1 MPQTYY
7 IDGSTLLNSTAVYT
21 DAGLTTCAPDGFY
34 SDGIN
39 SRELVGCILLP
50 AQACGSCAT
59 PCGQPIAAN
68 GGQGIYKVDLDA
80 GNSIG
85 AMIVRY
91 NPASI
96 PDGIRILYN
105 GGVYNQLSSPVDG
118 YHASTDPNGYTY
130 IGATTADCGISGTT
144 YPALV
149 EYVYNGASF
158 VASGNTVSV
167 FVAAGDVSLGAA
179 PGNCVMVIPKI
190 SATPS
195 LIQVEAVGPCS
206 GTAWS
211 LNIACTV
218 ALTGYSSTTRQPA
231 CTEACG
237 LPLTQTYYNAP
248 VTGTTGSP
256 ALYDWVFSDA
266 NGQFILTDGYYGI
279 TGAKCMTVQNG
290 IIVAI
295 SDCDIPPA
303 PCEVSV
309 YSHNVVVCQSGDIR
323 CTKTTG
329 YINVNGNNV
338 YSWGTAATTTTGSFQ
353 VDPGDIV
360 EVSVNAIQPP
370 ATCVNNG
377 IFYSDVEYTINGPG
391 VSYSAGGPSPYT
403 DTYTFT
409 ATGCLYNIEI
419 LSACS

>member
-59 PCGQPIAAN
+59 PCGQPIAAS

-85 AMIVRY
+85 AMIVKY
-91 NPASI
+91 NPASV
-96 PDGIRILYN
+96 PDGIRVLYN

-130 IGATTADCGISGTT
+130 IGATTADCGISGST

-149 EYVYNGASF
+149 EYVYNGSSF
-158 VASGNTVSV
+158 VNSGNTVSV

-179 PGNCVMVIPKI
+179 PGWCVMVIPKI

-206 GTAWS
+206 GTAWN
-211 LNIACTV
+211 LDIACPV

-237 LPLTQTYYNAP
+237 FPLTETYYNAP
-248 VTGTTGSP
+248 VTGTAGSP

-266 NGQFILTDGYYGI
+266 NGQFILTDGYYGF
-279 TGAKCMTVQNG
+279 TGGNCMTVQNG

-295 SDCDIPPA
+295 SSC
-303 PCEVSV
+303 
-309 YSHNVVVCQSGDIR
+309 
-323 CTKTTG
+323 
-329 YINVNGNNV
+329 
-338 YSWGTAATTTTGSFQ
+338 GT
-353 VDPGDIV
+353 P
-360 EVSVNAIQPP
+360 PP
-370 ATCVNNG
+370 ATEYIYLSTVQSNCGAFCDGPNYTIVTQKTTVQNHSFINITIGDNIFGSVIVDGYYAYAASITDTSTGVYRIMEVVNNEV
-377 IFYSDVEYTINGPG
+377 ID
-391 VSYSAGGPSPYT
+391 
-403 DTYTFT
+403 
-409 ATGCLYNIEI
+409 I
-419 LSACS
+419 LTCSSGQCVPL

>member
-7 IDGSTLLNSTAVYT
+7 IDGTSLLDSTAVYT
-21 DAGLTTCAPDGFY
+21 DVALTICAPDGFY

-39 SRELVGCILLP
+39 SRELVGCMLLP
-50 AQACGSCAT
+50 AQACGTCAT

-85 AMIVRY
+85 AMIVKY
-91 NPASI
+91 NPQSV
-96 PDGIRILYN
+96 PDGIRVLYD
-105 GGVYNQLSSPVDG
+105 GAVYNELSSPVDG

-130 IGATTADCGISGTT
+130 IGASTADCGISGST

-149 EYVYNGASF
+149 EYVYDGSSF

-179 PGNCVMVIPKI
+179 PGWCVMVIPKI
-190 SATPS
+190 NATPS

-206 GTAWS
+206 GTAWN
-211 LNIACTV
+211 LDIACPV

-237 LPLTQTYYNAP
+237 FPLTETYYNAP
-248 VTGTTGSP
+248 VTGTAGSP

-266 NGQFILTDGYYGI
+266 NGQFVLTDGYYGF
-279 TGAKCMTVQNG
+279 TGGNCMTVQNG

-295 SDCDIPPA
+295 SSCGTPPPPPTESIYLSTVRSVCSDFCDGTNYTIVTQVSMVSNHSWANVTIGDVIAGASIP
-303 PCEVSV
+303 
-309 YSHNVVVCQSGDIR
+309 N
-323 CTKTTG
+323 G
-329 YINVNGNNV
+329 Y
-338 YSWGTAATTTTGSFQ
+338 YAYAATQ
-353 VDPGDIV
+353 
-360 EVSVNAIQPP
+360 
-370 ATCVNNG
+370 
-377 IFYSDVEYTINGPG
+377 
-391 VSYSAGGPSPYT
+391 T
-403 DTYTFT
+403 DTN
-409 ATGCLYNIEI
+409 TGVYRILYSSGNYVETIMI
-419 LSACS
+419 CDGVNCVPL

>member
-59 PCGQPIAAN
+59 PCGKPIAAS

-85 AMIVRY
+85 AMIVTF
-91 NPASI
+91 NPASV
-96 PDGIRILYN
+96 PDGIRVLYN

-130 IGATTADCGISGTT
+130 VGATTSDCGISGTT

-179 PGNCVMVIPKI
+179 PGDCVMVIPKI

-211 LNIACTV
+211 LNIACPV
-218 ALTGYSSTTRQPA
+218 ALTGYSSTTRHPA

-237 LPLTQTYYNAP
+237 HPLTETYYNAP
-248 VTGTTGSP
+248 VTGTAGSP

-266 NGQFILTDGYYGI
+266 NGQFILTDGFYGF
-279 TGAKCMTVQNG
+279 TGGKCMTVQNG

-295 SDCDIPPA
+295 STCSSPP
-303 PCEVSV
+303 PPTEYIYLSTVRSLCYDFCEGTNYTIVT
-309 YSHNVVVCQSGDIR
+309 Q
-323 CTKTTG
+323 KTTVQNHSYANITLG
-329 YINVNGNNV
+329 DNIF
-338 YSWGTAATTTTGSFQ
+338 GSVI
-353 VDPGDIV
+353 VDG
-360 EVSVNAIQPP
+360 
-370 ATCVNNG
+370 
-377 IFYSDVEYTINGPG
+377 FYAY
-391 VSYSAGGPSPYT
+391 AGSQT
-403 DTYTFT
+403 DT
-409 ATGCLYNIEI
+409 ATGVYRIMQVENNEVMSI
-419 LSACS
+419 LLCGAGQCVPL

>member
-7 IDGSTLLNSTAVYT
+7 IDWSTLLNSTAVYT

-211 LNIACTV
+211 LNIACPV
-218 ALTGYSSTTRQPA
+218 ALTGYSSTTRHPA

-237 LPLTQTYYNAP
+237 HPLTETYYNAP
-248 VTGTTGSP
+248 VTGTAGSP

-266 NGQFILTDGYYGI
+266 NGQFILTDGFYTFIVGS
-279 TGAKCMTVQNG
+279 GFECMTVQNG

-295 SDCDIPPA
+295 SDCSIPP
-303 PCEVSV
+303 PPTEYIYLSTVRSLCYDFCEGTNYTIVT
-309 YSHNVVVCQSGDIR
+309 Q
-323 CTKTTG
+323 KTTVQNHSYANITLG
-329 YINVNGNNV
+329 DNIFGSVIVDGFYA
-338 YSWGTAATTTTGSFQ
+338 YAASQ
-353 VDPGDIV
+353 
-360 EVSVNAIQPP
+360 
-370 ATCVNNG
+370 
-377 IFYSDVEYTINGPG
+377 
-391 VSYSAGGPSPYT
+391 T
-403 DTYTFT
+403 DT
-409 ATGCLYNIEI
+409 ATGIYKIMQVENNEVMSI
-419 LSACS
+419 LLCGAGQCFPE

>member
-211 LNIACTV
+211 LNIACPV
-218 ALTGYSSTTRQPA
+218 ALTGYSSTTRHPA

-237 LPLTQTYYNAP
+237 HPLTETYYNAP
-248 VTGTTGSP
+248 VTGTAGSP

-266 NGQFILTDGYYGI
+266 NGQFILTDGFYGF
-279 TGAKCMTVQNG
+279 TGGK
-290 IIVAI
+290 
-295 SDCDIPPA
+295 
-303 PCEVSV
+303 
-309 YSHNVVVCQSGDIR
+309 
-323 CTKTTG
+323 
-329 YINVNGNNV
+329 
-338 YSWGTAATTTTGSFQ
+338 
-353 VDPGDIV
+353 
-360 EVSVNAIQPP
+360 
-370 ATCVNNG
+370 
-377 IFYSDVEYTINGPG
+377 
-391 VSYSAGGPSPYT
+391 
-403 DTYTFT
+403 
-409 ATGCLYNIEI
+409 
-419 LSACS
+419 

>member
-130 IGATTADCGISGTT
+130 IGATTSDCGISGTT

-211 LNIACTV
+211 LNIACPV
-218 ALTGYSSTTRQPA
+218 ALTGYSSTTRHPA

-237 LPLTQTYYNAP
+237 HPLTETYYNAP
-248 VTGTTGSP
+248 VTGTAGSP

-266 NGQFILTDGYYGI
+266 NGQFILTDGFYTFIG
-279 TGAKCMTVQNG
+279 GSGFECMTVQNG

-295 SDCDIPPA
+295 SDCSIPP
-303 PCEVSV
+303 PPTEYIYLSTVRSLCYDFCEGTNYTIVT
-309 YSHNVVVCQSGDIR
+309 Q
-323 CTKTTG
+323 KTTVQNHSYANITLG
-329 YINVNGNNV
+329 DNIFGSVIVDGFYA
-338 YSWGTAATTTTGSFQ
+338 YAASQ
-353 VDPGDIV
+353 
-360 EVSVNAIQPP
+360 
-370 ATCVNNG
+370 
-377 IFYSDVEYTINGPG
+377 
-391 VSYSAGGPSPYT
+391 T
-403 DTYTFT
+403 DT
-409 ATGCLYNIEI
+409 ATGIYKIMQVENNEVMSI
-419 LSACS
+419 LLCGAGQCFPE

>member
-130 IGATTADCGISGTT
+130 IGATTSDCGISGTT

-211 LNIACTV
+211 LNIACPV
-218 ALTGYSSTTRQPA
+218 ALTGYSSTTRHPA

-237 LPLTQTYYNAP
+237 HPLTETYYNAP
-248 VTGTTGSP
+248 VTGTAGSP

-266 NGQFILTDGYYGI
+266 NGQFILTDGFYTFIG
-279 TGAKCMTVQNG
+279 GSGFECMTVQNG

-295 SDCDIPPA
+295 STCSIPP
-303 PCEVSV
+303 PPTEYIYLSTVRSLCYDFCEGTNYTIVT
-309 YSHNVVVCQSGDIR
+309 Q
-323 CTKTTG
+323 KTTVQNHSYANITLG
-329 YINVNGNNV
+329 DNIFGSVIVDGFYA
-338 YSWGTAATTTTGSFQ
+338 YAASQ
-353 VDPGDIV
+353 
-360 EVSVNAIQPP
+360 
-370 ATCVNNG
+370 
-377 IFYSDVEYTINGPG
+377 
-391 VSYSAGGPSPYT
+391 T
-403 DTYTFT
+403 DT
-409 ATGCLYNIEI
+409 ATGIYKIMQVENNEVMSI
-419 LSACS
+419 LLCGAGQCFPE

>member
-85 AMIVRY
+85 AMIVKY
-91 NPASI
+91 NPASV
-96 PDGIRILYN
+96 PDGIRVLYN

-179 PGNCVMVIPKI
+179 PGWCVMVIPKI

-206 GTAWS
+206 GTAWN
-211 LNIACTV
+211 LDIACPV
-218 ALTGYSSTTRQPA
+218 ALTGYSSTTRHPA

-237 LPLTQTYYNAP
+237 HPLTETYYNAP
-248 VTGTTGSP
+248 VTGTAGSP

-266 NGQFILTDGYYGI
+266 NGQFVLTDGFYGF
-279 TGAKCMTVQNG
+279 TGGKCMTVKNG

-295 SDCDIPPA
+295 STCSSPPPPTEYIYLSTVTVTCDDFCGGQNYNI
-303 PCEVSV
+303 VT
-309 YSHNVVVCQSGDIR
+309 Q
-323 CTKTTG
+323 KTTVQNHSFINITLGDDIFGSVISDG
-329 YINVNGNNV
+329 YYAYAASITDTSTGV
-338 YSWGTAATTTTGSFQ
+338 YR
-353 VDPGDIV
+353 IM
-360 EVSVNAIQPP
+360 EV
-370 ATCVNNG
+370 VNNE
-377 IFYSDVEYTINGPG
+377 V
-391 VSYSAGGPSPYT
+391 VS
-403 DTYTFT
+403 
-409 ATGCLYNIEI
+409 I
-419 LSACS
+419 LACSSGQCVPL

>member
-211 LNIACTV
+211 LNIACPV
-218 ALTGYSSTTRQPA
+218 ALTGYSSTTRHPA

-237 LPLTQTYYNAP
+237 HPLTETYYNAP
-248 VTGTTGSP
+248 VTGTAGSP

-266 NGQFILTDGYYGI
+266 NGQFILTDGFYTFIG
-279 TGAKCMTVQNG
+279 GSGFECMTVQNG

-295 SDCDIPPA
+295 STCSIPP
-303 PCEVSV
+303 PPTEYIYLSTVRSLCYDFCEGTNYTIVT
-309 YSHNVVVCQSGDIR
+309 Q
-323 CTKTTG
+323 KTTVQNHSYANITLG
-329 YINVNGNNV
+329 DNIF
-338 YSWGTAATTTTGSFQ
+338 GSVI
-353 VDPGDIV
+353 VDG
-360 EVSVNAIQPP
+360 
-370 ATCVNNG
+370 
-377 IFYSDVEYTINGPG
+377 FYAY
-391 VSYSAGGPSPYT
+391 AGSQT
-403 DTYTFT
+403 DT
-409 ATGCLYNIEI
+409 ATGIYKIMQVENNEVMSI
-419 LSACS
+419 LLCGAGQCFPE

>member
-59 PCGQPIAAN
+59 PCGQPIAAS

-130 IGATTADCGISGTT
+130 IGATTSDCGISGTT

-211 LNIACTV
+211 LNIACPV
-218 ALTGYSSTTRQPA
+218 ALTGYSSTTRHPA

-237 LPLTQTYYNAP
+237 HPLTETYYNAP
-248 VTGTTGSP
+248 VTGTAGSP

-266 NGQFILTDGYYGI
+266 NGQFILTDGFYGF
-279 TGAKCMTVQNG
+279 TGGKCMTVQNG

-295 SDCDIPPA
+295 STCSIPP
-303 PCEVSV
+303 PPTEYIYLSTVRSLCYDFCEGTNYTIVT
-309 YSHNVVVCQSGDIR
+309 Q
-323 CTKTTG
+323 KTTVQNHSYANITLG
-329 YINVNGNNV
+329 DNIF
-338 YSWGTAATTTTGSFQ
+338 GSVI
-353 VDPGDIV
+353 VDG
-360 EVSVNAIQPP
+360 
-370 ATCVNNG
+370 
-377 IFYSDVEYTINGPG
+377 FYAY
-391 VSYSAGGPSPYT
+391 AGSQT
-403 DTYTFT
+403 DT
-409 ATGCLYNIEI
+409 ATGIYKIMQVENNEVMSI
-419 LSACS
+419 LLCGAGQCFPE

>member
-195 LIQVEAVGPCS
+195 LIQVEAVGPCN

-211 LNIACTV
+211 LNIACPV
-218 ALTGYSSTTRQPA
+218 ALTGYSSTTRHPA

-237 LPLTQTYYNAP
+237 HPLTETYYNAP
-248 VTGTTGSP
+248 VTGTAGSP

-266 NGQFILTDGYYGI
+266 NGQFILTDGFYGF
-279 TGAKCMTVQNG
+279 TGGKCMTVQNG

-295 SDCDIPPA
+295 STCSIPP
-303 PCEVSV
+303 PPTEYIYLSTVRSLCYDFCEGTNYTIVT
-309 YSHNVVVCQSGDIR
+309 Q
-323 CTKTTG
+323 KTTVQNHSYANITLG
-329 YINVNGNNV
+329 DNIF
-338 YSWGTAATTTTGSFQ
+338 GSVI
-353 VDPGDIV
+353 VDG
-360 EVSVNAIQPP
+360 
-370 ATCVNNG
+370 
-377 IFYSDVEYTINGPG
+377 FYAY
-391 VSYSAGGPSPYT
+391 AGSQT
-403 DTYTFT
+403 DT
-409 ATGCLYNIEI
+409 ATGIYKIMQVENNEVMSI
-419 LSACS
+419 LLCGAGQCFPE

>member
-211 LNIACTV
+211 LNIACPV
-218 ALTGYSSTTRQPA
+218 ALTGYSSTTRHPA

-237 LPLTQTYYNAP
+237 HPLTETYYNAP
-248 VTGTTGSP
+248 VTGTAGSP

-266 NGQFILTDGYYGI
+266 NGQFILTDGFYGF
-279 TGAKCMTVQNG
+279 TGGKCMTVQNG

-295 SDCDIPPA
+295 STCSIPP
-303 PCEVSV
+303 PPTEYIYLSTVRSLCYDFCEGTNYTIVT
-309 YSHNVVVCQSGDIR
+309 Q
-323 CTKTTG
+323 KTTVQNHSYANITLG
-329 YINVNGNNV
+329 DNIFGSVIVDGFYA
-338 YSWGTAATTTTGSFQ
+338 YAASQ
-353 VDPGDIV
+353 
-360 EVSVNAIQPP
+360 
-370 ATCVNNG
+370 
-377 IFYSDVEYTINGPG
+377 
-391 VSYSAGGPSPYT
+391 T
-403 DTYTFT
+403 DT
-409 ATGCLYNIEI
+409 ATGIYKIMQVENNEVMSI
-419 LSACS
+419 LLCGAGQCFPE

>member
-59 PCGQPIAAN
+59 PCGQPIAAS

-85 AMIVRY
+85 AMIVKY
-91 NPASI
+91 NPQSV
-96 PDGIRILYN
+96 PDGIRVLYN

-130 IGATTADCGISGTT
+130 IGSTTSDCGISGTT

-149 EYVYNGASF
+149 EYVYDGASF

-179 PGNCVMVIPKI
+179 PGYCVMVIPKI

-206 GTAWS
+206 GTAWN
-211 LNIACTV
+211 LDIACPV
-218 ALTGYSSTTRQPA
+218 ALTGYSSTTRHPA

-237 LPLTQTYYNAP
+237 HPLTETYYNAP
-248 VTGTTGSP
+248 VTGTPGSP
-256 ALYDWVFSDA
+256 AVYDWVFSDA
-266 NGQFILTDGYYGI
+266 NGQFILTDGYYGF
-279 TGAKCMTVQNG
+279 TGGNCMTVQNG
-290 IIVAI
+290 IIVGI
-295 SDCDIPPA
+295 SSC
-303 PCEVSV
+303 
-309 YSHNVVVCQSGDIR
+309 
-323 CTKTTG
+323 
-329 YINVNGNNV
+329 
-338 YSWGTAATTTTGSFQ
+338 AT
-353 VDPGDIV
+353 P
-360 EVSVNAIQPP
+360 PP
-370 ATCVNNG
+370 ATEYIYLSTVQSDCSAFCNG
-377 IFYSDVEYTINGPG
+377 TNYTIVTQKTTVQNHNFIDVTLGDDIFG
-391 VSYSAGGPSPYT
+391 SVIIDGYYAYAAYVT
-403 DTYTFT
+403 DTS
-409 ATGCLYNIEI
+409 TGVYRIMQVVDNQVINIFI
-419 LSACS
+419 CDNGNCVPL

>member
-59 PCGQPIAAN
+59 PCGQPIAAS

-211 LNIACTV
+211 LNIACPV
-218 ALTGYSSTTRQPA
+218 ALTGYSSTTRHPA

-237 LPLTQTYYNAP
+237 HPLTETYYNAP
-248 VTGTTGSP
+248 VTGTAGSP

-266 NGQFILTDGYYGI
+266 NGQFILTDGFYGF
-279 TGAKCMTVQNG
+279 TGGKCMTVQNG

-295 SDCDIPPA
+295 STCSIPP
-303 PCEVSV
+303 PPTEYIYLSTVRSLCYDFCEGTNYTIVT
-309 YSHNVVVCQSGDIR
+309 Q
-323 CTKTTG
+323 KTTVQNHSYANITLG
-329 YINVNGNNV
+329 DNIF
-338 YSWGTAATTTTGSFQ
+338 GSVI
-353 VDPGDIV
+353 VDG
-360 EVSVNAIQPP
+360 
-370 ATCVNNG
+370 
-377 IFYSDVEYTINGPG
+377 FYAY
-391 VSYSAGGPSPYT
+391 AGSQT
-403 DTYTFT
+403 DT
-409 ATGCLYNIEI
+409 ATGIYKIMQVENNEVMSI
-419 LSACS
+419 LLCGAGQCFPE

>member
-144 YPALV
+144 YPALA

-211 LNIACTV
+211 LNIACPV
-218 ALTGYSSTTRQPA
+218 ALTGYSSTTRHPA

-237 LPLTQTYYNAP
+237 HPLTETYYNAP
-248 VTGTTGSP
+248 VTGTAGSP

-266 NGQFILTDGYYGI
+266 NGQFILTDGFYTFIG
-279 TGAKCMTVQNG
+279 GSGFECMTVQNG

-295 SDCDIPPA
+295 SDCSIPP
-303 PCEVSV
+303 PPTEYIYLSTVRGICYDFCDGENYTIVT
-309 YSHNVVVCQSGDIR
+309 Q
-323 CTKTTG
+323 KTTVQNHSYANITLG
-329 YINVNGNNV
+329 DNIF
-338 YSWGTAATTTTGSFQ
+338 GSVI
-353 VDPGDIV
+353 VDG
-360 EVSVNAIQPP
+360 
-370 ATCVNNG
+370 
-377 IFYSDVEYTINGPG
+377 FYAY
-391 VSYSAGGPSPYT
+391 AGSQT
-403 DTYTFT
+403 DT
-409 ATGCLYNIEI
+409 ATGIYKIMQVENNEVMSI
-419 LSACS
+419 LLCGAGQCFPE

>member
-211 LNIACTV
+211 LNIACPV
-218 ALTGYSSTTRQPA
+218 ALTGYSSTTRHPA

-237 LPLTQTYYNAP
+237 HPLTETYYNAP
-248 VTGTTGSP
+248 VTGTAGSP

-266 NGQFILTDGYYGI
+266 NGQFILTDGFYGF
-279 TGAKCMTVQNG
+279 TGGKCMTVQNG

-295 SDCDIPPA
+295 STCSIPP
-303 PCEVSV
+303 PPTEYIYLSTVRSLCYDFCEGTNYTIVT
-309 YSHNVVVCQSGDIR
+309 Q
-323 CTKTTG
+323 KTTVQNHSYANITLG
-329 YINVNGNNV
+329 DNIF
-338 YSWGTAATTTTGSFQ
+338 GSVI
-353 VDPGDIV
+353 VDG
-360 EVSVNAIQPP
+360 
-370 ATCVNNG
+370 
-377 IFYSDVEYTINGPG
+377 FYAY
-391 VSYSAGGPSPYT
+391 AGSQT
-403 DTYTFT
+403 DT
-409 ATGCLYNIEI
+409 ATGIYKIMQVENNEVMSI
-419 LSACS
+419 LLCGAGQCFPE

>member
-1 MPQTYY
+1 MSQTYY

-50 AQACGSCAT
+50 AQVCGSCAT

-85 AMIVRY
+85 AMIITF

-130 IGATTADCGISGTT
+130 VGATANDCGISGTT

-167 FVAAGDVSLGAA
+167 FVAAGDVSLRAS
-179 PGNCVMVIPKI
+179 PGDCVMVIPKI

-211 LNIACTV
+211 LDIACPV
-218 ALTGYSSTTRQPA
+218 ALTGYSSTTRHPA

-237 LPLTQTYYNAP
+237 HPLTETYYNAP
-248 VTGTTGSP
+248 VTGTAGSP

-266 NGQFILTDGYYGI
+266 NGQFILTDGFYGF
-279 TGAKCMTVQNG
+279 TGGKCMTVQNG

-295 SDCDIPPA
+295 STCSIPP
-303 PCEVSV
+303 PPTEYIYLSTVRSLCYDFCEGTNYTIVT
-309 YSHNVVVCQSGDIR
+309 Q
-323 CTKTTG
+323 KTTVQNHS
-329 YINVNGNNV
+329 YVNITLGDNIF
-338 YSWGTAATTTTGSFQ
+338 GSVI
-353 VDPGDIV
+353 VDG
-360 EVSVNAIQPP
+360 
-370 ATCVNNG
+370 
-377 IFYSDVEYTINGPG
+377 FYAY
-391 VSYSAGGPSPYT
+391 AGSQT
-403 DTYTFT
+403 DT
-409 ATGCLYNIEI
+409 ATGIYKIMQVENNEVMSI
-419 LSACS
+419 LLCGAGQCFPE